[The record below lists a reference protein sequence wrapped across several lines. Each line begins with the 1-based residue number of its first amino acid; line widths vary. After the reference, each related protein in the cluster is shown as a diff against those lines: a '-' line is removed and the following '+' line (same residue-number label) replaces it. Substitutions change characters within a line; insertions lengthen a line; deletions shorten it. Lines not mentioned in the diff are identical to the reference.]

1 MEQTMIADMILQNR
15 MVLYGQPKW
24 TFGKNTCN
32 TYEVFV
38 EYIKMQDGT
47 TIPAWPIL
55 EIVEKDEALTML
67 FSHWLLWNGVRA
79 TIALSESTKSNL
91 TLSLNLLPKY
101 AENRYFVQEVENC
114 LKETGFDPH
123 RLQFEL
129 SELQDLSEEGAANLN
144 KLHDELGIALM
155 MGNFGSK
162 HTNVPLLYMVHFDG
176 LELTKDFAPQIPANE
191 DACKIVIGIQHM
203 AVTMDM
209 NVCVKGVD
217 NQDQFEFF
225 EDIGVYKGQGPLIG
239 NPMPLNEL
247 EDYIKMYALR
257 KGHK

>member
-1 MEQTMIADMILQNR
+1 M
-15 MVLYGQPKW
+15 
-24 TFGKNTCN
+24 
-32 TYEVFV
+32 
-38 EYIKMQDGT
+38 
-47 TIPAWPIL
+47 
-55 EIVEKDEALTML
+55 
-67 FSHWLLWNGVRA
+67 
-79 TIALSESTKSNL
+79 
-91 TLSLNLLPKY
+91 
-101 AENRYFVQEVENC
+101 QEVENC

-225 EDIGVYKGQGPLIG
+225 EDIGIYKGQGPLIG

>member
-1 MEQTMIADMILQNR
+1 MKKALALLLSLA
-15 MVLYGQPKW
+15 MVMGMAACGNQK
-24 TFGKNTCN
+24 
-32 TYEVFV
+32 
-38 EYIKMQDGT
+38 
-47 TIPAWPIL
+47 
-55 EIVEKDEALTML
+55 
-67 FSHWLLWNGVRA
+67 
-79 TIALSESTKSNL
+79 ESTPATTEPVSTAAPTTVAPSTEAPTTEAPTTEAPTTEAPTTEAPTTEAPTTEAPTTEAPTTETPTTEAPTTEAPTTEAPTTEAPTATEPTQYY
-91 TLSLNLLPKY
+91 TLGDVNMDGKINSADARLALRAAAK
-101 AENRYFVQEVENC
+101 VE
-114 LKETGFDPH
+114 T
-123 RLQFEL
+123 L

-209 NVCVKGVD
+209 NVCVK
-217 NQDQFEFF
+217 
-225 EDIGVYKGQGPLIG
+225 
-239 NPMPLNEL
+239 PLNEL